1 MDGTLETPVRGAGV
15 AERLSLLDERLR
27 AIQAGVERD
36 GARLLQG
43 QARLAAA
50 QARLAAT
57 VAQQTT
63 AHAVLSQWLKDWTAE
78 VTAWRGSVDGRAER
92 LAAEQDRMRREIS
105 QARGALR
112 VAVWALGAALTL
124 VTGVLARALG
134 DVAGAGLRLTP

>member
-1 MDGTLETPVRGAGV
+1 MDGMMEAPARGAGV

-27 AIQAGVERD
+27 AIQQGVERD

-50 QARLAAT
+50 QARLAAA

-63 AHAVLSQWLKDWTAE
+63 AHAVLSQWIKDWTAE
-78 VTAWRGSVDGRAER
+78 VTAWRGGVDGRAER
-92 LAAEQDRMRREIS
+92 LAAEQERVRREVS

-112 VAVWALGAALTL
+112 VAVWVLGAALTL

-134 DVAGAGLRLTP
+134 DVVGAGFRPIP